1 MKAISLLTV
10 AAVWGKVWPILVA
23 ILFFGLIIAFHELG
37 HFIFAK
43 LFKVQ
48 VNEFSLGMGPAI
60 FKKKK
65 GETQY
70 SLRLLPVGGYVSM
83 EGEDEDSEN
92 ERAFC
97 NVKAW
102 KRFIIIAAGGVIN
115 LIMGVIVVA
124 IMLAT
129 SGDLIGTPQIN
140 FFHKDAVTAT
150 QGLQEKDIVKKING
164 KTVFSEY
171 DLSFL
176 MARDKDGVID
186 FVVERDGEKVPV
198 NGVRFDTVQNPDGT
212 LTIIYDFVIVGV
224 RSNAWTVAKNAVL
237 ESISIAR
244 IVWLSLFDLVTGQ
257 YGLSDLSGPIGTVS
271 IIADTAQEAVAQT
284 DFSMLF
290 MIMALIAIN
299 IGLFNLLPL
308 PALDGGR
315 LFFLFIEMIFRKPI
329 PRKYEGWIHAIGLGL
344 LLLLMVVISFSD
356 IVKLIKG

>member
-1 MKAISLLTV
+1 MKAISLLT
-10 AAVWGKVWPILVA
+10 ASAVWGKVWPILLA
-23 ILFFGLIIAFHELG
+23 ILFFGLIIMFHELG
-37 HFIFAK
+37 HFVFAK

-48 VNEFSLGMGPAI
+48 VNEFALGMGPAI

-70 SLRLLPVGGYVSM
+70 SVRLLPIGGYVSM

-97 NVKAW
+97 NIKAW
-102 KRFIIIAAGGVIN
+102 KRFIIIAAGGVVN

-129 SGDLIGTPQIN
+129 SGNLIGTTQIN
-140 FFHKDAVTAT
+140 FFHEDAVTAT
-150 QGLQEKDIVKKING
+150 QGLQEKDVIKKING

-186 FVVERDGEKVPV
+186 FVVERNGEKVIV
-198 NGVRFDTVQNPDGT
+198 NGVKFDTFDNNGT
-212 LTIIYDFVIVGV
+212 LTIVYDFVIVGV
-224 RSNAWTVAKNAVL
+224 KPTVLTVAKNAVL
-237 ESISIAR
+237 ESVSIAR
-244 IVWLSLFDLVTGQ
+244 IVWVSLFDLVTGQ

-271 IIADTAQEAVAQT
+271 IIADTAQNAVAQT
-284 DFSMLF
+284 DYSSLWMML
-290 MIMALIAIN
+290 ALIAIN

-315 LFFLFIEMIFRKPI
+315 LFFLFIEMIFRKPV
-329 PRKYEGWIHAIGLGL
+329 PRKYEGWIHAVGLGL

>member
-1 MKAISLLTV
+1 MKAISLMTA
-10 AAVWGKVWPILVA
+10 AAVWGKVWPILIA
-23 ILFFGLIIAFHELG
+23 ILFFGLIIALHELG

-65 GETQY
+65 GETLY
-70 SLRLLPVGGYVSM
+70 SLRLLPIGGYVSM
-83 EGEDEDSEN
+83 EGEDDDSEN

-97 NVKAW
+97 NIKAW
-102 KRFIIIAAGGVIN
+102 KRFIIIAAGGVVN

-129 SGDLIGTPQIN
+129 SGDLIGTPQLN
-140 FFHKDAVTAT
+140 FFHENAVTAN
-150 QGLQEKDIVKKING
+150 QGLQEKDIIKKING

-186 FVVERDGEKVPV
+186 FVVERNGEKVPV
-198 NGVRFDTVQNPDGT
+198 NGVKFDTVQNPDGT
-212 LTIIYDFVIVGV
+212 ITIIYDFVIVGV
-224 RSNAWTVAKNAVL
+224 KSNVWTVAKNAVL

-271 IIADTAQEAVAQT
+271 IIADTAQNAVAQT
-284 DFSMLF
+284 DFSTLF

-315 LFFLFIEMIFRKPI
+315 LFFLLIEMIFRKPI

-356 IVKLIKG
+356 ILKLIKG